1 MCESLIDALTWVC
14 NGFAT
19 VTSTYGAGGLT
30 DEMIEAFKRHN
41 TKTIYLSQDADEA
54 GDSAAMRHSKG
65 LAEIGI
71 SSYRVQFPRGMD
83 ANEYAL
89 KIQPAQKSLEMALEK
104 AVKLA
109 PGQPMSNSEKISP
122 SSPPLSDGHGKKSA
136 EAGEG
141 SNTDTTR
148 AAGPEDTQPQA
159 TPQSEE
165 TPPQT
170 RSQSS
175 PVVAGFSLRRN
186 EPPSEPETTH
196 PVPSENLSEPPQNPP
211 SPIKPLVEVKD
222 DTIYITLGDRIYRI
236 LGLYKNHAREALNIN
251 ILLKREEKIHQDTF
265 NFASDN
271 KRETFIRK
279 ASKKLDLEE
288 EIIISDVDKLVLA
301 LDDLLQKHINA
312 QKEPKEEPEYQMTKA
327 EEEEAIAFL
336 KRPDLL
342 EEVARHFELCGIVG
356 EKTNCQALW
365 LGGISR
371 FLQAPLMIMLQSLS
385 GAGKSSLMEALLK
398 MIPED
403 HKIFL
408 SAMTGKCL
416 YYMDGVFVLSHKIL
430 AIAEEKGLE
439 QAVYALKTLQSEGI
453 LTIASTGRNPDK
465 GRLEPQFY
473 KVRGPVMIIF
483 TTTNAELD
491 DELLNRCL
499 ILLLNITAEQT
510 RAIHQLQRKKRTL
523 EGLKGE
529 KEMEKILKLQQN
541 AQRLLRP
548 VRVVNPYADDL
559 EFLFNRLQ
567 TRRDNEKYLTMIEAL
582 AFAHQY
588 QKPIKK
594 MKEDG
599 EEILYIEVTL
609 EDIKVAN
616 RICNE
621 ILGHS
626 LDDMLPQTKL
636 FLDLIY
642 EMVQKECEKQSI
654 DQKFCPFTQRQIREY
669 TGWRGTS
676 VSNHLKRLVELEYV
690 LKHSGK
696 KDAQC
701 LYELFYKGE
710 GKDGRPF
717 MLGLVDIEELAKK
730 HQRHE

>member
-1 MCESLIDALTWVC
+1 
-14 NGFAT
+14 
-19 VTSTYGAGGLT
+19 
-30 DEMIEAFKRHN
+30 
-41 TKTIYLSQDADEA
+41 
-54 GDSAAMRHSKG
+54 
-65 LAEIGI
+65 
-71 SSYRVQFPRGMD
+71 
-83 ANEYAL
+83 
-89 KIQPAQKSLEMALEK
+89 
-104 AVKLA
+104 
-109 PGQPMSNSEKISP
+109 
-122 SSPPLSDGHGKKSA
+122 
-136 EAGEG
+136 
-141 SNTDTTR
+141 
-148 AAGPEDTQPQA
+148 
-159 TPQSEE
+159 
-165 TPPQT
+165 
-170 RSQSS
+170 
-175 PVVAGFSLRRN
+175 
-186 EPPSEPETTH
+186 
-196 PVPSENLSEPPQNPP
+196 
-211 SPIKPLVEVKD
+211 
-222 DTIYITLGDRIYRI
+222 
-236 LGLYKNHAREALNIN
+236 
-251 ILLKREEKIHQDTF
+251 
-265 NFASDN
+265 
-271 KRETFIRK
+271 
-279 ASKKLDLEE
+279 
-288 EIIISDVDKLVLA
+288 VDKLVLE
-301 LDDLLQKHINA
+301 LDDLFQKHINA
-312 QKEPKEEPEYQMTKA
+312 QKEPKEEPGYQMTKA
-327 EEEEAIAFL
+327 EEEEALAFL

-342 EEVARHFELCGIVG
+342 EEVARHFEVCGIVG

-453 LTIASTGRNPDK
+453 LTIASTGRNTDK